1 MNHKE
6 QLSKIKA
13 IFGLQ
18 VALESMKLDNGVEI
32 EAESFESGNDVF
44 IVQDGEKIAMPIG
57 EYGLEDGKVLVIAE
71 EGVIS
76 EVKEAA
82 AEEAPAEEEL
92 AETPEL
98 AAEEAAPQPKKM
110 VESIS
115 KELFFSTIDELKA
128 EIAELKLS
136 KVEVKEEVIEDVKE
150 EVELSTEKVVHNPEA
165 KSEKQQIKFS
175 QKRPLST
182 KDIVFNKLFK
192 N

>member
-32 EAESFESGNDVF
+32 EAESFESGKDVF

-57 EYGLEDGKVLVIAE
+57 EYGLEDGKILVIAE

-82 AEEAPAEEEL
+82 AEE
-92 AETPEL
+92 
-98 AAEEAAPQPKKM
+98 EEAAP
-110 VESIS
+110 
-115 KELFFSTIDELKA
+115 A
-128 EIAELKLS
+128 EKNL
-136 KVEVKEEVIEDVKE
+136 
-150 EVELSTEKVVHNPEA
+150 
-165 KSEKQQIKFS
+165 
-175 QKRPLST
+175 QKRHNWPL
-182 KDIVFNKLFK
+182 KKQRHNLRKWLNLFQK
-192 N
+192 NYSFLQSML

>member
-32 EAESFESGNDVF
+32 EAESFESGKDVF

-76 EVKEAA
+76 EVKEAV
-82 AEEAPAEEEL
+82 AEEAPAEEEM
-92 AETPEL
+92 AEAPEL

>member
-32 EAESFESGNDVF
+32 EAESFESGKDVF

>member
-32 EAESFESGNDVF
+32 EAESFESGKDVF

-82 AEEAPAEEEL
+82 AEDAPAEEEL